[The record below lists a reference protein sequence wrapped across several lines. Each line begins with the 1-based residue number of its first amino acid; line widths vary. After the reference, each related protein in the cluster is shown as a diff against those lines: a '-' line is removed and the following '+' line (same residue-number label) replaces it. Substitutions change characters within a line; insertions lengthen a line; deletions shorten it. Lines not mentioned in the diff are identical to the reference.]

1 MFQLTLGEGC
11 SGGRGGAC
19 AGGVDVGHELHDWF
33 RQRVGGGVRLTDDR
47 FWAVWIP
54 LYYGTIFAAE
64 HPAGIGLSVLLV
76 IWCLVGVHVETGSAG
91 SGRNFWP
98 S

>member
-1 MFQLTLGEGC
+1 M
-11 SGGRGGAC
+11 
-19 AGGVDVGHELHDWF
+19 
-33 RQRVGGGVRLTDDR
+33 TDYR

-76 IWCLVGVHVETGSAG
+76 IWCLVGVHLETRRAG
-91 SGRNFWP
+91 SVREFDSNIADAAHRPTAPLLYSPTVPPTRLDESGLAVQIT
-98 S
+98 

>member
-1 MFQLTLGEGC
+1 MTEY
-11 SGGRGGAC
+11 
-19 AGGVDVGHELHDWF
+19 
-33 RQRVGGGVRLTDDR
+33 R

-76 IWCLVGVHVETGSAG
+76 IWCLVGVHGETARAG
-91 SGRNFWP
+91 SDREFESNIAGASGRP
-98 S
+98 AAPMLSPPAGESI